1 MTEISASDALKQR
14 RRQDAIALHEVES
27 NPFTA
32 QDEAL
37 FEMFDREGFTPE
49 QRIEYIQAHFSSE
62 PSIAAE

>member
-14 RRQDAIALHEVES
+14 RRQDAIALQKVEG

-49 QRIEYIQAHFSSE
+49 QRIQYIQTHFSSE